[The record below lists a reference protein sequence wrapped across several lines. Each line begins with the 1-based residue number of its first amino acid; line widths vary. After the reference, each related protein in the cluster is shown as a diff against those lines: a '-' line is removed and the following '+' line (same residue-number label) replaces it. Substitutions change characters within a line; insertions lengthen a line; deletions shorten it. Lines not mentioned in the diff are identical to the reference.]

1 MNRDSEAMNRAL
13 GADQIAEEARRMASA
28 AGVVPIGVTWDHGEQ
43 LVPKQS
49 HILEIFR
56 GNSYAAAMFS
66 DAELTYFPDRVTK
79 ARTEV
84 KLSAM
89 VTDLVRRR
97 AAAAFTASGKAP
109 QTKTGSAGTM
119 VAAEARDAS
128 RRSRVTMNGSS
139 RAGRCPDCLAA
150 G

>member
-1 MNRDSEAMNRAL
+1 MNRDSEATNRAR

-28 AGVVPIGVTWDHGEQ
+28 AGVAPIGVTWDHGEQ

-56 GNSYAAAMFS
+56 GSAHAAGMFS

-97 AAAAFTASGKAP
+97 SAAPIPGRSVPAD
-109 QTKTGSAGTM
+109 
-119 VAAEARDAS
+119 RD
-128 RRSRVTMNGSS
+128 
-139 RAGRCPDCLAA
+139 P
-150 G
+150 